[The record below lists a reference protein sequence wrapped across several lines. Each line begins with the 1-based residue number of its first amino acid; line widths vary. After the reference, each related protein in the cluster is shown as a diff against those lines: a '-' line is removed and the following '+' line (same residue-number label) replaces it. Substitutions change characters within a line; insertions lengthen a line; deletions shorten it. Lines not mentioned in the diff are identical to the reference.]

1 MRRRKLPDRKMRKE
15 ERHPLVLFFNALA
28 ISSLLFRMAPI
39 SARLPCRVGATD
51 APLGSGQLTAWHL
64 RVDST
69 RGGAADD
76 DARANAAR
84 LRWRVLNSLPPG
96 PPSARN
102 NHEGIWSACTEV
114 AGPRAAWAKAQV
126 A

>member
-51 APLGSGQLTAWHL
+51 APLGSGQLAAWHL
-64 RVDST
+64 RVDSYARR
-69 RGGAADD
+69 RGRRRCAGGRSETAPPCLKVST
-76 DARANAAR
+76 ARTA
-84 LRWRVLNSLPPG
+84 
-96 PPSARN
+96 
-102 NHEGIWSACTEV
+102 EC
-114 AGPRAAWAKAQV
+114 AQQS
-126 A
+126 